1 MAVWARQL
9 SVAWGSTTAER
20 LTRDERAG
28 LAITDAANETITW
41 TKNGEAVDAVS
52 DVGVAVGSTDVYKA
66 SAGTQTATIALS
78 GAPSTPTIGAA
89 VAGPGSLSLSWT
101 CADDAVV
108 TFYEIDVDP
117 SVALARLPLQVKG
130 TRDRRNANTKRA
142 TVGSLPVGFYKPK
155 MTAVRERSSFR
166 RRGRK
171 RNG

>member
-66 SAGTQTATIALS
+66 SAGTQTATDCAFRCTEHANNRCCRSWARI
-78 GAPSTPTIGAA
+78 A
-89 VAGPGSLSLSWT
+89 VAF
-101 CADDAVV
+101 V
-108 TFYEIDVDP
+108 DV
-117 SVALARLPLQVKG
+117 R
-130 TRDRRNANTKRA
+130 
-142 TVGSLPVGFYKPK
+142 
-155 MTAVRERSSFR
+155 
-166 RRGRK
+166 
-171 RNG
+171 

>member
-130 TRDRRNANTKRA
+130 TRDRRNTNTKRA

-155 MTAVRERSSFR
+155 MTAVA
-166 RRGRK
+166 
-171 RNG
+171 